1 MKEKRNIDSRELGGW
16 FWVGIVALILIVG
29 FIVSC

>member
-1 MKEKRNIDSRELGGW
+1 MKDKNPIDSRELGGW
-16 FWVGIVALILIVG
+16 FWVGIVAIILIVG